1 MKAESENDILLDL
14 RDCIGFCKFYNW
26 HDGNSYTPT
35 EMPQGITD
43 SFGGDEGWIYFT
55 TNGGWT
61 GAGFINDRG
70 QDFSVLEDGNWHL
83 HFAMRGTDDCSH
95 QIALG
100 QAKFTIG
107 STAFSA
113 GVPVLG
119 NYARTGEWYSFDI
132 PMDELRNLASEIF
145 PGANG
150 GIKAFRDNYLWFM
163 SGGCVGQELQLDNIF
178 LWRDKSSVNPSA
190 VDSVI
195 TEENAPIEIY
205 TLTGLRI
212 GSMSAPGIY
221 IVRKG
226 NDVKKV
232 FVR

>member
-1 MKAESENDILLDL
+1 MVLL
-14 RDCIGFCKFYNW
+14 RHPHG
-26 HDGNSYTPT
+26 
-35 EMPQGITD
+35 
-43 SFGGDEGWIYFT
+43 
-55 TNGGWT
+55 
-61 GAGFINDRG
+61 
-70 QDFSVLEDGNWHL
+70 
-83 HFAMRGTDDCSH
+83 
-95 QIALG
+95 
-100 QAKFTIG
+100 
-107 STAFSA
+107 
-113 GVPVLG
+113 
-119 NYARTGEWYSFDI
+119 
-132 PMDELRNLASEIF
+132 ELRNLASEIF

-163 SGGCVGQELQLDNIF
+163 SGGGVGQELQLDNIF